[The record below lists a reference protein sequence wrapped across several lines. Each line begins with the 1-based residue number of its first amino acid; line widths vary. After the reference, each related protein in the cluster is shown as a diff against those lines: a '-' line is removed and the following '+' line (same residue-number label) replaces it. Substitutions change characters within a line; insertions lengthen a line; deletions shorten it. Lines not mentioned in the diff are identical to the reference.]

1 MNEIEYKFLVDHE
14 RWASVEKPEPTL
26 IVQAYIS
33 RGVDTTVRVRIRG
46 DRGYLTIKGKTE
58 GIRRSEF
65 EYDIPVEDAE
75 AMIAQFTD
83 KHIRKYRYEVI
94 FDHKVWEVD
103 EFHGALSGLIM
114 AELEV
119 ESEDEVFT
127 KPNWVTTDVSHDPN
141 YFNAVLI
148 EKC

>member
-1 MNEIEYKFLVDHE
+1 MNEIEYKFLVDHA
-14 RWASVEKPEPTL
+14 RWAAVDKPEPTL

-46 DRGYLTIKGKTE
+46 DRGFLTIKGKTE

-65 EYDIPVEDAE
+65 EYEIPVEDAE
-75 AMIAQFTD
+75 SMIAQFTD
-83 KHIRKYRYEVI
+83 KCIRKHRYEVI
-94 FDHKVWEVD
+94 FDQKVWEVD
-103 EFHGALSGLIM
+103 EFHGALSGLIV

-119 ESEDEVFT
+119 DSEDEIFT
-127 KPNWVTTDVSHDPN
+127 KPGWVTEDVSHDPT